1 MLSYHLTD
9 LDDLLTRDDNENLF
23 NKIKFF
29 KDVQSMIQNSLKSDF
44 DGSYLCF
51 DSKRQIVIRSGAA
64 QSGMKKRWKEHVS
77 SSMCSTDNARSSRFY
92 SSYPNVNCKEVD
104 KPKQSLIK
112 GNFQQIVQLVGVALH
127 RSNEVK
133 VVDLFEWSD

>member
-23 NKIKFF
+23 NKLNFF
-29 KDVQSMIQNSLKSDF
+29 KEVQHMIQTSLKSDF

-77 SSMCSTDNARSSRFY
+77 ASMCATDNTRSSQFY
-92 SSYPNVNCKEVD
+92 SSYSSVARKQIHQSNCLSKVT
-104 KPKQSLIK
+104 
-112 GNFQQIVQLVGVALH
+112 
-127 RSNEVK
+127 SNKLYNWWVRLYIA
-133 VVDLFEWSD
+133 VMR